1 MVCCL
6 CVSVHRETS
15 KSLVKDV
22 CEFSYQKFPLRGS
35 LFANFSGIHRGH
47 EKVAQDRWEQQLK
60 NAFVS
65 IQRCCL

>member
-35 LFANFSGIHRGH
+35 LFANFSGIHKGH
-47 EKVAQDRWEQQLK
+47 EKDAQGR
-60 NAFVS
+60 
-65 IQRCCL
+65 